1 MAEVDLHLHT
11 TFSDGTLTPTEL
23 VRLCASNGLRVISVS
38 DHDSTEGLCE
48 AREAARAFPQM
59 ELIPGIEL
67 STDLPGAE
75 VHLLGYFVDEEDAE
89 FQSTLHRFREGRV
102 ERGRAMVERLN
113 EMGLGISWDR
123 VREIAGEASIGR
135 PHIAQALVEAGYV
148 KYSKDAFDRYIGR
161 NGTAYVERIRVTPV
175 EAVGILIANGALP
188 VMAHPTYY
196 DDLSQKGDYGGLR
209 NVLAELREAGLV
221 GMEVHYKD
229 YSPEQVNQLAGIA
242 DEHGLI
248 PCGGTDYHGLGN
260 PGDPEPGAAG
270 PPMETVQAL
279 RRLKAERAVAH

>member
-23 VRLCASNGLRVISVS
+23 VRLCAANGLRVISVS
-38 DHDSTEGLCE
+38 DHDSTEGLPE
-48 AREAARAFPQM
+48 AQEAAREFPQL

-75 VHLLGYFVDEEDAE
+75 VHLLGYFVDEEDLE
-89 FQSTLHRFREGRV
+89 FQRTLSRFREGRV

-113 EMGLGISWDR
+113 EMGVSISWAR

-135 PHIAQALVEAGYV
+135 PHIAQALVEGGYV
-148 KYSKDAFDRYIGR
+148 KYSKDAFDQYIGR
-161 NGTAYVERIRVTPV
+161 NGAAYVERVRVTPV

-196 DDLSQKGDYGGLR
+196 DDSSQEGNYEGVRSMLT
-209 NVLAELREAGLV
+209 ELTEAGLV

-229 YSPEQVNQLAGIA
+229 YSPEQVIRLARIA
-242 DEHGLI
+242 DELGLI
-248 PCGGTDYHGLGN
+248 PCGGTDYHALGN
-260 PGDPEPGAAG
+260 PGEPEPGATG
-270 PPMETVQAL
+270 PPMETVEAL
-279 RRLKAERAVAH
+279 RRLKSERAVAL